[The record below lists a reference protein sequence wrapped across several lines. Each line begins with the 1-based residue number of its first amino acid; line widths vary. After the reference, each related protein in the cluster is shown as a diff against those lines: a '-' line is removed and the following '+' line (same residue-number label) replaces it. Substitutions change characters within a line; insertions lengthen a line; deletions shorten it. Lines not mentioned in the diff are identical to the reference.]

1 MQTPVPY
8 VVLCIRLHCNV
19 DVTFLFLLV
28 TVLLSI
34 IKYSR
39 TIHPCYI
46 TLLVKGLNMACVAS
60 KTLHLGPTRAV

>member
-1 MQTPVPY
+1 MSY
-8 VVLCIRLHCNV
+8 CASDYI
-19 DVTFLFLLV
+19 VTLMSPFFFLLF